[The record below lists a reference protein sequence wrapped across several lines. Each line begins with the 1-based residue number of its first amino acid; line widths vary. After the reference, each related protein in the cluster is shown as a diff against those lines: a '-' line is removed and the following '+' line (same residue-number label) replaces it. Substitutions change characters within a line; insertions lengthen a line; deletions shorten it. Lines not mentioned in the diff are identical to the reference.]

1 MRFLHLSNHLTP
13 TDFDAD
19 HLVARRLP
27 GDAPS
32 ESSRSMS
39 SEADPSGAST
49 PTPAA
54 APALPSTL
62 RPAPN
67 TMMTIAVALSVAVMV
82 GGEVGAALTL
92 LSWALANLLALPFT
106 VLAIALI
113 ISLMLSAYVALL
125 FFVRVYRVER
135 RLARGEGYDDLDWRI
150 F

>member
-1 MRFLHLSNHLTP
+1 
-13 TDFDAD
+13 
-19 HLVARRLP
+19 
-27 GDAPS
+27 
-32 ESSRSMS
+32 
-39 SEADPSGAST
+39 
-49 PTPAA
+49 
-54 APALPSTL
+54 
-62 RPAPN
+62 
-67 TMMTIAVALSVAVMV
+67 MTIAVALSVAVMV